1 MAAHDDI
8 KSPREDTP
16 LLQQESPGQA
26 TPKAPLPSWL
36 QTLIDAF
43 SCKLLFTVVCTQHV
57 LKGFVAGGGDSGL
70 LGAPMEFLF
79 KEYRVHGGRMQVYM
93 AVAVSPWALKPVIG
107 LLSDTCPIFGYQ
119 KMPYI
124 VISLVAGL
132 IAVLVL
138 GLYGANLEL
147 SELIC
152 CLFVAFFAVS
162 SVDLLVKAAQSS
174 KVKKAV
180 HLSHDFFL
188 FTWLGIVVGMIASAL
203 LVGPLLHYWSPRHC
217 YLVALP
223 FLGLSLW
230 PALANYLGEQ
240 PLPLEDRTQLM
251 AANFRKHP
259 EMFILAL
266 CMALVLIG
274 IVIATL
280 TLSKEKDVEFPQF
293 MMSFVGACIILASL
307 AIFIR
312 WEITG
317 PCIFWFILQACPRVD
332 GALFFFYTDG
342 PDVFPGGPFFSPWL
356 YATGMNLACFCGTL
370 CAYLTGDF
378 LFKEWRYPSIIL
390 LTVPLRVVARL
401 MLIPVLWRWTIPSYA
416 DSEASFILALEFL
429 HGMCFAWSWIPR
441 QVMTAHATPTG
452 YEATMLSL
460 MSGTFNMASMISS
473 YCGCWILSNFSVCV
487 DGSTD
492 DAKSLARIW
501 KPYTVSSVSPLL
513 ALVLLPILIPNK
525 YQTEVLITEKPES
538 STHGSFFT
546 RRFRSLN

>member
-1 MAAHDDI
+1 
-8 KSPREDTP
+8 
-16 LLQQESPGQA
+16 
-26 TPKAPLPSWL
+26 
-36 QTLIDAF
+36 
-43 SCKLLFTVVCTQHV
+43 
-57 LKGFVAGGGDSGL
+57 
-70 LGAPMEFLF
+70 
-79 KEYRVHGGRMQVYM
+79 M
-93 AVAVSPWALKPVIG
+93 AVAISPWALKPVIG
-107 LLSDTCPIFGYQ
+107 LLSDTFPIFGYQ

-124 VISLVAGL
+124 VASLVAGL
-132 IAVLVL
+132 AAVLVL
-138 GLYGANLEL
+138 GLYGASLEL
-147 SELIC
+147 SELVC

-174 KVKKAV
+174 KVKTVA

-203 LVGPLLHYWSPRHC
+203 LAGPVLHYWSPRHC

-223 FLGLSLW
+223 FMALSLW

-240 PLPLEDRTQLM
+240 PLPLEDRTSLM

-259 EMFILAL
+259 EMFILAS
-266 CMALVLIG
+266 CMGLVLIG
-274 IVIATL
+274 IVVATL
-280 TLSKEKDVEFPQF
+280 TLSEEKNVEFPQF
-293 MMSFVGACIILASL
+293 MMSFIGACTVLASL

-342 PDVFPGGPFFSPWL
+342 PEAFPGGPAFSPWL
-356 YATGMNLACFCGTL
+356 YATGMNLASFCGAL

-378 LFKEWRYPSIIL
+378 LFKQWRYPSIIL
-390 LTVPLRVVARL
+390 LTVPLRAVTRL
-401 MLIPVLWRWTIPSYA
+401 MLLPVLWRWTIPRYV
-416 DSEASFILALEFL
+416 DSEASFILLLEFL
-429 HGMCFAWSWIPR
+429 HCMFSGWSWIPR

-473 YCGCWILSNFSVCV
+473 YCGCWMLSSFSVCV
-487 DGSTD
+487 DGSPD

-501 KPYTVSSVSPLL
+501 KPYIISVVVPLF
-513 ALVLLPILIPNK
+513 ALFLVPMLIPNK
-525 YQTEVLITEKPES
+525 YQTELLITEKPES
-538 STHGSFFT
+538 STHGSFFKN
-546 RRFRSLN
+546 RFRRLD

>member
-317 PCIFWFILQACPRVD
+317 PCIFWFNSASLSKGGWSFVFLLHRWARCLSWRSILLSLVVCYGYEPCMLLWYIVCVLDGRLPIQRVALSKHYPSDCPAARGRTADVDSGSLALDNSKLCRLRGSLHPCFGISSLHVFCMELDPEASDDCPRH
-332 GALFFFYTDG
+332 AN
-342 PDVFPGGPFFSPWL
+342 WL
-356 YATGMNLACFCGTL
+356 
-370 CAYLTGDF
+370 
-378 LFKEWRYPSIIL
+378 
-390 LTVPLRVVARL
+390 
-401 MLIPVLWRWTIPSYA
+401 
-416 DSEASFILALEFL
+416 
-429 HGMCFAWSWIPR
+429 
-441 QVMTAHATPTG
+441 
-452 YEATMLSL
+452 
-460 MSGTFNMASMISS
+460 
-473 YCGCWILSNFSVCV
+473 
-487 DGSTD
+487 
-492 DAKSLARIW
+492 
-501 KPYTVSSVSPLL
+501 
-513 ALVLLPILIPNK
+513 
-525 YQTEVLITEKPES
+525 
-538 STHGSFFT
+538 
-546 RRFRSLN
+546 

>member
-1 MAAHDDI
+1 
-8 KSPREDTP
+8 
-16 LLQQESPGQA
+16 
-26 TPKAPLPSWL
+26 
-36 QTLIDAF
+36 
-43 SCKLLFTVVCTQHV
+43 
-57 LKGFVAGGGDSGL
+57 
-70 LGAPMEFLF
+70 
-79 KEYRVHGGRMQVYM
+79 
-93 AVAVSPWALKPVIG
+93 
-107 LLSDTCPIFGYQ
+107 
-119 KMPYI
+119 MPYI
-124 VISLVAGL
+124 VASLVAGL
-132 IAVLVL
+132 AAVVVL

-147 SELIC
+147 TELVC
-152 CLFVAFFAVS
+152 CLFIAFFAVS

-174 KVKKAV
+174 KVKKVA

-188 FTWLGIVVGMIASAL
+188 FTWLGIVMGMIASAL

-223 FLGLSLW
+223 FMALSLW

-240 PLPLEDRTQLM
+240 PLPVEDRTGVM
-251 AANFRKHP
+251 VANFRKHP
-259 EMFILAL
+259 EMFILAS

-280 TLSKEKDVEFPQF
+280 ALSEEKNVEFPQF
-293 MMSFVGACIILASL
+293 MMSLIGAFAVLASL

-317 PCIFWFILQACPRVD
+317 PAIFWFMLQACPKVD

-342 PDVFPGGPFFSPWL
+342 PDVFPGGPAFSPWM
-356 YATGMNLACFCGTL
+356 YATGMNLASICGAL

-390 LTVPLRVVARL
+390 LTVPLRVVTRL
-401 MLIPVLWRWTIPSYA
+401 MLIPILWRWTIPRYA
-416 DSEASFILALEFL
+416 DSEAAFILALEFL
-429 HGMCFAWSWIPR
+429 HCMSFAWSWIPR

-473 YCGCWILSNFSVCV
+473 YCGCWILSHFLVFV
-487 DGSTD
+487 DGSPD

-501 KPYTVSSVSPLL
+501 KPYTLSSVSPLL
-513 ALVLLPILIPNK
+513 ALILLPILIPNK

-538 STHGSFFT
+538 STHGSFFKK
-546 RRFRSLN
+546 RFRRLH